1 MANDRVMSSPLAI
14 IKVNGIAVGKMKS
27 IRCTET
33 IRRQKVV
40 GIGTLIASEY
50 AALDYNCTL
59 NCGFFTIDLR
69 KEVFTGALNRRVQ
82 SVQEFE
88 DTIMLSNDGIQIDIL
103 RKVADT
109 VTASGAIIPKL
120 EVFASIKGAFINRE
134 SFDISE
140 GQISGRDCDFDYTT
154 PILFPL

>member
-1 MANDRVMSSPLAI
+1 MNTNVMSSPLAI
-14 IKVNGIAVGKMKS
+14 IKVNGVAVGKMKS
-27 IRCTET
+27 IQCTET
-33 IRRQKVV
+33 IRRQKVT

-59 NCGFFTIDLR
+59 NCGFFMIDLR
-69 KEVFTGALNRRVQ
+69 KEGFTGALNRRVQ

-88 DTIMLSNDGIQIDIL
+88 DTILLSNNGIQVDIL

-109 VTASGAIIPKL
+109 VTPAGVIIPKL
-120 EVFASIKGAFINRE
+120 EVFASIRGCFINRE

-140 GQISGRDCDFDYTT
+140 GQISGRNCDFDYTT